1 MILNLNGMR
10 VNESESGV
18 LQVPILE
25 KAFAKRDGSYSALGG
40 GEAVDALSALTGLLY
55 SLAF

>member
-1 MILNLNGMR
+1 M
-10 VNESESGV
+10 NESESGV
-18 LQVPILE
+18 LQVAILE
-25 KAFAKRDGSYSALGG
+25 KAFAKLYGSYSALGG